1 MRGGGLALDLV
12 DELVLDEAA
21 AALAG
26 APAPPAV
33 VLGDRCGPL
42 ALAAAARFGAPVR
55 VFQDPL
61 DAERGLAAAE
71 SAGLV
76 ERQEPGPGLFVGAR
90 LVLLRLPK
98 HLAELEEFAL
108 LAARHADPGVR
119 LLAGGRVKHMT
130 RGMNQ
135 VLERAFGRVRASL
148 GRRKAR
154 VLHAAEPLPRPRIA
168 PFPRRVRLERAAGLD
183 LDGGAGGETGGTL
196 LLAHGGAFSAGRL
209 DPGARVLLSVLDAE
223 LDRVGPVRDALD
235 LGCGTGLL
243 ALALA
248 RRLPEARVVASDR
261 SWAACASAEATA
273 AANGLAGRIRVL
285 RDDAA
290 GGLPDASFDLVL
302 LNPPFHEGHALD
314 ERLPRRLFAAAA
326 RLLRP
331 GGRLLT
337 VANGHLRYRAS
348 LERLVGPSE
357 QLHRTPKFAVMRSV
371 RARRSAEGPG
381 LHYP

>member
-1 MRGGGLALDLV
+1 MSGGGLALDPV
-12 DELVLDEAA
+12 DELALDEAA
-21 AALAG
+21 AVLAG
-26 APAPPAV
+26 APAPPV
-33 VLGDRCGPL
+33 VVAGDRCGAL

-55 VFQDPL
+55 VFQDPI
-61 DAERGLAAAE
+61 DAERALAAAAP
-71 SAGLV
+71 AGLV
-76 ERQEPGPGLFVGAR
+76 ERQEPGPGLVAGAG

-130 RGMNQ
+130 RGMNE
-135 VLERAFGRVRASL
+135 VLKRAFGRVRASL

-168 PFPRRVRLERAAGLD
+168 SFPRRVRLERTAGLD
-183 LDGGAGGETGGTL
+183 LDGETGGTL

-223 LDRVGPVRDALD
+223 LDRAGPVRDALD

-248 RRLPEARVVASDR
+248 RRLPEARIVASDR

-290 GGLPDASFDLVL
+290 GSLPDASFDLVL

-326 RLLRP
+326 RVLRP

-371 RARRSAEGPG
+371 RARRAAERPG